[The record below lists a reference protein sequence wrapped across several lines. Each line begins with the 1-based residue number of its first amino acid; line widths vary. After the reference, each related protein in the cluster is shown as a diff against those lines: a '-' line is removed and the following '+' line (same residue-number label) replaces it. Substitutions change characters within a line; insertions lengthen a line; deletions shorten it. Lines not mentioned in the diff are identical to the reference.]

1 MATLTKL
8 KAQISDFETLA
19 AKVGFDK
26 ASQQLG
32 QQVGSLQSLV
42 DSYLKRSS
50 VNEQHYKATDADIK
64 QLGAWYKANQ
74 QAIRALV
81 QRINHLCDDIENQT
95 ITIKVEKA
103 APTILK
109 QEFEKIMG
117 VSVKQYVDQIN
128 IEAIKQA
135 LSIPVNQ
142 ANTASSNAQL
152 YAGWMNQKLQSSM
165 LTILLWL
172 CTTVVGVICTVGCML
187 LPGWFK
193 LITLVVLAVYAVV
206 MVISWIHI
214 TNK

>member
-1 MATLTKL
+1 
-8 KAQISDFETLA
+8 
-19 AKVGFDK
+19 
-26 ASQQLG
+26 
-32 QQVGSLQSLV
+32 
-42 DSYLKRSS
+42 
-50 VNEQHYKATDADIK
+50 
-64 QLGAWYKANQ
+64 
-74 QAIRALV
+74 
-81 QRINHLCDDIENQT
+81 
-95 ITIKVEKA
+95 
-103 APTILK
+103 
-109 QEFEKIMG
+109 MG

>member
-1 MATLTKL
+1 MVTLTKL